1 MPTCPICRNS
11 YEGDLAYCPACSAG
25 RTEASE
31 GGKADG
37 SAEQADAANA
47 DALEL
52 EVLERL
58 TAGDKIGAI
67 KIYRERT
74 GAGLAEAKRAV
85 ELIESPPKPIA
96 RDLESRLVALL
107 QDNAKIEAIKLY
119 RQEMHCDLK
128 AAKDAVDELQRR
140 HGIVTKGG
148 CAGMALAFVFGIA
161 LLSWQAAAAVGGR

>member
-1 MPTCPICRNS
+1 MPTCPLCSNS
-11 YEGDLAYCPACSAG
+11 YEGELAYCPACRAG
-25 RTEASE
+25 EAAGKASE
-31 GGKADG
+31 SQQKPDAAKAD
-37 SAEQADAANA
+37 S
-47 DALEL
+47 LEL

-67 KIYRERT
+67 KLYREQT

-96 RDLESRLVALL
+96 RDLETRLVALL

-161 LLSWQAAAAVGGR
+161 LLSWQAAAAVGSR